1 MNFEDPSIKKNISLT
16 LIETGLVPTTIF
28 LNSTISRFSVFWN
41 NPTTHYEIVSG
52 YEVTWRVAGSSKS
65 SSGLLSRTVNQY
77 TVASGLIS
85 GQIYVVNVLSHVT
98 LTGPVY
104 SIVVS
109 SADTTVRTGMEY
121 DTTAN
126 TKYLKTVCT
135 IP

>member
-1 MNFEDPSIKKNISLT
+1 M
-16 LIETGLVPTTIF
+16 
-28 LNSTISRFSVFWN
+28 FWN

-98 LTGPVY
+98 LTGPAY

-126 TKYLKTVCT
+126 T
-135 IP
+135 